1 MNAELDNRFKGI
13 DPLKID
19 NVETV
24 KPRLNVFGNGRKV
37 DNQSMK
43 YMVQVPKQKR
53 NEINSAAATGSKK
66 VDTATTNL
74 KANADSAESDDKTHK
89 LKVSRSVERKPADST
104 EKISL
109 PTEANQNL
117 TQVGPIN
124 NMENNVVIVSSTN
137 NDTIVKK
144 NLSSDGLI
152 KYNNTS

>member
-13 DPLKID
+13 DPLKTN
-19 NVETV
+19 NVDTV
-24 KPRLNVFGNGRKV
+24 KPRLNVFGNGTKV
-37 DNQSMK
+37 NNQGMK
-43 YMVQVPKQKR
+43 SVVQVPKQKR

-66 VDTATTNL
+66 VDTATTNV
-74 KANADSAESDDKTHK
+74 KANADSAVSDDKTHK

-109 PTEANQNL
+109 TTEANQNL

-124 NMENNVVIVSSTN
+124 NMENNAVTVSSTN